1 MTESEFVSR
10 KMIFNQ
16 IRNAVKDAASRG
28 RIERTRCGAPFI
40 LSMIAQCADE
50 MTGIKESDY
59 PRDDSISK
67 TPQARAISLT
77 SQLMME
83 EVYIYQSSDSFF
95 KGSDVPIS
103 AGHDFIEC
111 FLIAGYV
118 CTIKSG
124 DYKWIKEAESTLK
137 YIQRCIGRVCIRIF
151 GAYDLGWA
159 RYRAAEYVGAHAQ
172 AIMLEMHGQRKQEGG
187 DMEL

>member
-10 KMIFNQ
+10 QMIFNQ

-67 TPQARAISLT
+67 TPQARAAA
-77 SQLMME
+77 LMNQIMLDE
-83 EVYIYQSSDSFF
+83 MSIYGTDSFF
-95 KGSDVPIS
+95 SKRYEIINVS
-103 AGHDFIEC
+103 HDFIEC

-124 DYKWIKEAESTLK
+124 NYKWIREAESTLK
-137 YIQRCIGRVCIRIF
+137 YIRRISIRNMPMTF

-159 RYRAAEYVGAHAQ
+159 RYRAAEYVGAQAQ
-172 AIMLEMHGQRKQEGG
+172 AIMLEMHGQRKPEGG